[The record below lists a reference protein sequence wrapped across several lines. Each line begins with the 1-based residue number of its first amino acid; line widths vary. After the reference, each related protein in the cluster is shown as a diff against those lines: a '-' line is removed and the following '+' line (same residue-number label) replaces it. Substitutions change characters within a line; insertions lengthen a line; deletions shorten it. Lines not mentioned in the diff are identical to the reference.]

1 MSQLHNP
8 NELRSAYGRLM
19 SYERVYKYNNKLQY
33 IIIIMHLPLASPWGG
48 TPGKYKIIWGLIGDF
63 E

>member
-19 SYERVYKYNNKLQY
+19 SYERVYKYNNKL
-33 IIIIMHLPLASPWGG
+33 
-48 TPGKYKIIWGLIGDF
+48 
-63 E
+63 

>member
-8 NELRSAYGRLM
+8 NELRSAYGQLM

-33 IIIIMHLPLASPWGG
+33 IIITMHLSLASPWGVPRAN
-48 TPGKYKIIWGLIGDF
+48 TKLYGDF
-63 E
+63 EW